1 MRSAMRMASAGLVL
15 ACFACGRGVEP
26 RQTRG
31 EPAAVAAFNI
41 VPVAASAMERTV
53 AFTFDDL
60 PMSRDGAYGLE
71 RMQAVTTRLVGQLRR
86 AGIVAVGFVNEAKLD
101 KVDEPSARMARTA
114 LLEQWLDAGM
124 ELGNHTYAHVSFWNT
139 PLEEYQRQVLRGER
153 VTRALLAERGQKPRY
168 FRHTYLNTG
177 PDLRTKNA
185 FERFLAEHG
194 YQVAPV
200 TVDNL
205 DVTYALAYDNAYQ
218 QGDSALMRRI
228 GGAYVEHMRESFAF
242 SEELSRRVLGREP
255 AQVLMLHANALN
267 ADYLDE
273 LVAMLKGRG
282 YGFVPTEQA
291 LRDPAYRSRDT
302 YTGRRGLSWLQR
314 WAITQG
320 KEPGQEPR
328 EVEWVRKVAYP

>member
-1 MRSAMRMASAGLVL
+1 MRTAAAGLVL
-15 ACFACGRGVEP
+15 ACFACGRGDEP
-26 RQTRG
+26 RQTRT
-31 EPAAVAAFNI
+31 EPASGPASNI
-41 VPVAASAMERTV
+41 VPVATSTAPERTV

-71 RMQAVTTRLVGQLRR
+71 RMQDVTPRLLGQLRR

-101 KVDEPSARMARTA
+101 KGGERPARTA
-114 LLEQWLDAGM
+114 LLEEWLDAGM

-153 VTRALLAERGQKPRY
+153 VTRALLAERGRKPRY

-177 PDLRTKNA
+177 PDLPTKEA

-205 DVTYALAYDNAYQ
+205 DVTYALAYDNAYHR
-218 QGDSALMRRI
+218 GDSALMRRI

-282 YGFVPTEQA
+282 YGFVPTEVA

-320 KEPGQEPR
+320 EEPGREPR

>member
-1 MRSAMRMASAGLVL
+1 MRPAMRTAAAGLVL
-15 ACFACGRGVEP
+15 GCFACGRGVEP

-31 EPAAVAAFNI
+31 EPAAVAASNI
-41 VPVAASAMERTV
+41 VPVAAAAPERTV

-71 RMQAVTTRLVGQLRR
+71 RMQDVTPRLVGQLRR

-101 KVDEPSARMARTA
+101 KVDERPARTA

-139 PLEEYQRQVLRGER
+139 PLEDYKQQVLRGER
-153 VTRALLAERGQKPRY
+153 VTRALLAERGHKPRY
-168 FRHTYLNTG
+168 FRHPYLNTG
-177 PDLRTKNA
+177 PDLPTKEA

-194 YQVAPV
+194 YRVAPV

-205 DVTYALAYDNAYQ
+205 DVTYALAYDKAFQ

-228 GGAYVEHMRESFAF
+228 GGAYIEHMRESFAF
-242 SEELSRRVLGREP
+242 SEALSRRLLDREP

-273 LVAMLKGRG
+273 LVAMVKERG
-282 YGFVPTEQA
+282 YGFVPVEQA

-302 YTGRRGLSWLQR
+302 YTGRQGLSWLQR

-320 KEPGQEPR
+320 EEPGREPR

>member
-1 MRSAMRMASAGLVL
+1 MRSAIRMATAAL
-15 ACFACGRGVEP
+15 ACAFFACGRGAETRPADEP
-26 RQTRG
+26 
-31 EPAAVAAFNI
+31 PAAAPASSPAPADTAA
-41 VPVAASAMERTV
+41 PGRTV

-60 PMSRDGAYGLE
+60 PMSRDGAYGLK
-71 RMQAVTTRLVGQLRR
+71 RMQDVTARLLGQLRGE
-86 AGIVAVGFVNEAKLD
+86 GIVAVGFVNEGKLGRGGD
-101 KVDEPSARMARTA
+101 RPARVA

-139 PLEEYQRQVLRGER
+139 PLEEYQRQVLLGER
-153 VTRALLAERGQKPRY
+153 VTRPLLAERGQTPRY

-177 PDLRTKNA
+177 PDLRTKEA

-205 DVTYALAYDNAYQ
+205 DVTYALAYDKAYQ
-218 QGDSALMRRI
+218 QGDSVLMRRV
-228 GGAYVEHMRESFAF
+228 GGAYIEHMRDSFAF
-242 SEELSRRVLGREP
+242 SEAQSLRVLDREP

-273 LVAMLKGRG
+273 LVAMLKRRG
-282 YGFVPTEQA
+282 YGFVSTEVA

-302 YTGRRGLSWLQR
+302 YTGREGLSWLQR
-314 WAITQG
+314 WAITRG
-320 KEPGQEPR
+320 MEPGREPR
-328 EVEWVRKVAYP
+328 EAEWVRTVAYP